1 MKQIIALASLIA
13 AVASASPFALSERPQ
28 KQAKV
33 TIVARPAAK
42 ARPET
47 KAALKPGKTVA
58 AKAVAVK
65 AKPGIAKPKCV
76 QHVAAKQGASA
87 GIVDAFEAKI
97 NVRNGK
103 AKPDIKLEAPTS
115 EAGSQ
120 PKPSNPEEIPCTV
133 NVANFDLG
141 QVLRL
146 ISDETKANLLLLAPP
161 DQKLTLRLSQV
172 PMIEMLKHVCA
183 LTGLRYLKVG
193 DTYAVASEAK
203 LKAAYPVEWTT
214 ANPEPLKEPEA
225 AKPEPPKPITKLIT
239 LSNITSEK
247 AAEVLGKAFS
257 KERLTVVPGPQY
269 TSPSLSA
276 RESAAATGV
285 SGTAVER
292 TDSAGKSKSLVLIGM
307 PEDVALAENV
317 LTKIDLA
324 RRQVVIQVAIHDIT
338 NDALRDVGLGPWNF
352 SDINLSESTPKGV
365 NFGAISRASQSVTAQ
380 IKALEKSSAA
390 KLLASPSLSVL
401 DGESA
406 FILIGDKINYPVL
419 VGYTQ
424 SNAPIFSKETEKVG
438 IYLQLSCQVA
448 EDGTI
453 TLALYPQVSTIT
465 GYLEVNGASYPQ
477 IATREAQTTLRFKSG
492 ETVVMGGLLK
502 DEDITSVERTPLLS
516 KIPLLGEIFTHRKK
530 TKTSSQVIIS
540 ITPTILPNQGS

>member
-1 MKQIIALASLIA
+1 MKQICALASLVLAIA
-13 AVASASPFALSERPQ
+13 TASPFTVLQGQAPT
-28 KQAKV
+28 AKV
-33 TIVARPAAK
+33 TVVARPAAK
-42 ARPET
+42 SKPAQKTASKPPV
-47 KAALKPGKTVA
+47 KASSKQA
-58 AKAVAVK
+58 AVK
-65 AKPGIAKPKCV
+65 AKPEIAPKKPV
-76 QHVAAKQGASA
+76 QQVAPNKAAQA
-87 GIVDAFEAKI
+87 GIVDAIEGRNRTAK
-97 NVRNGK
+97 GA
-103 AKPDIKLEAPTS
+103 AKPTPKLEDPGNVKA
-115 EAGSQ
+115 
-120 PKPSNPEEIPCTV
+120 PKPSNPEDIPCTV

-193 DTYAVASEAK
+193 DTYAVAAEAK
-203 LKAAYPVEWTT
+203 LKSAYPAEWAL
-214 ANPEPLKEPEA
+214 ANPDPPKVAEPV
-225 AKPEPPKPITKLIT
+225 KPEPPKPVTKLVT
-239 LSNITSEK
+239 MSNITADK
-247 AAEVLGKAFS
+247 AADVLGKAFA
-257 KERLTVVPGPQY
+257 KERLTVIPGPQY

-292 TDSAGKSKSLVLIGM
+292 TDEAGKSKSLVLIGA
-307 PEDVALAENV
+307 PEDVALAEDV
-317 LTKIDLA
+317 LKRIDLA
-324 RRQVVIQVAIHDIT
+324 RRQVVIQVSIHDIT
-338 NDALRDVGLGPWNF
+338 NDALRDVGLGPWSF
-352 SDINLSESTPKGV
+352 SDINLSESTPNGV
-365 NFGAISRASQSVTAQ
+365 NFGSISRASQSVTAQ
-380 IKALEKSSAA
+380 IRALEKSSAA

-419 VGYTQ
+419 VGYSQ

-438 IYLQLSCQVA
+438 IYLQLSCQVS

-502 DEDITSVERTPLLS
+502 DEDVTSVERTPLLS

-540 ITPTILPNQGS
+540 ITPTILPGQGK